1 MSTTCMNESNRCKQL
16 TLRIPESLHREFKV
30 STAKNGQSMGEVAIR
45 LIKKYLEKESA
56 PM

>member
-1 MSTTCMNESNRCKQL
+1 MDKNDKVKQL

-30 STAKNGQSMGEVAIR
+30 NTAKKGQSMGRVAVE
-45 LIKKYLEKESA
+45 LIKKYLERESD